1 MGRVC
6 TICIHSRRAEIDK
19 ALMAGETFRNL
30 AERVSLSPTALFR
43 HRDHLSQTLIKAKD
57 AAEISHADHL
67 LAELNELVA
76 KARELRD
83 KAEAGG
89 DLRTAL
95 AGIRE
100 LTRLIELR
108 ARIAGELKDSQV
120 NVLNVQLD
128 PATARR
134 MAEIYLARH
143 PSTS

>member
-1 MGRVC
+1 LV
-6 TICIHSRRAEIDK
+6 
-19 ALMAGETFRNL
+19 
-30 AERVSLSPTALFR
+30 
-43 HRDHLSQTLIKAKD
+43 KAKE
-57 AAEISHADHL
+57 AEVISHADTL
-67 LAELNELVA
+67 VADLNELVM
-76 KARELRD
+76 KSRELRD

-95 AGIRE
+95 AAIRE

-143 PSTS
+143 PSTP

>member
-1 MGRVC
+1 VGRVC

-19 ALMAGETFRNL
+19 ALLAGEAFRNI
-30 AERVSLSPTALFR
+30 AKHVSVSPTAVFR
-43 HRDHLSQTLIKAKD
+43 HRDHLSQTLVQGKE
-57 AAEISHADHL
+57 AAEISHADNL

-76 KARELRD
+76 KSRELRD
-83 KAEAGG
+83 KAEASG

-108 ARIAGELKDSQV
+108 ARIAGELRDSQV
-120 NVLNVQLD
+120 NVLNVLD

-143 PSTS
+143 PPTS